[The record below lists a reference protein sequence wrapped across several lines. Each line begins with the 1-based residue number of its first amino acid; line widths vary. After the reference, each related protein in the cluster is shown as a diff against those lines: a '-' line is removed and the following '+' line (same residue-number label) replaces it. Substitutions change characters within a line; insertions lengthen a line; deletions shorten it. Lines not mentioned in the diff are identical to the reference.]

1 MKSKILNI
9 VLVVFFMAAG
19 YSRAALSFK
28 EKTIKTE
35 LSNGE
40 KTYSFSFSFK
50 NTGKDPI
57 KVEKIDSSC
66 SCTILKLKKKIY
78 KPGESNLL
86 KGVFHTRNLIGKRDT
101 FILVTTSNMV
111 SGIKKTIE
119 LKLTIIVPQIL
130 ESNPSMLVWRINT
143 PLTEKKIVMKLSKK
157 HSVLLGKPHINSTL
171 FSIQIEKGKNK
182 FEKYLFVKPLSTQK
196 SADSIIKIP
205 VTIDDKTKKD
215 YFFYALVR

>member
-9 VLVVFFMAAG
+9 VLVVFFMVAG

-171 FSIQIEKGKNK
+171 FSTRIEKGKNK

-196 SADSIIKIP
+196 SADSIIKLP
-205 VTIDDKTKKD
+205 VIIDDKTKKD

>member
-9 VLVVFFMAAG
+9 VLVVFFMVAG

-40 KTYSFSFSFK
+40 KKYPFWFAFENK
-50 NTGKDPI
+50 DKDPSKI
-57 KVEKIDSSC
+57 EKIDSSY
-66 SCTILKLKKKIY
+66 CTILKLKKKIY
-78 KPGESNLL
+78 KPGEFNSL
-86 KGVFHTRNLIGKRDT
+86 KGVFYVGNLIGKRDT

-171 FSIQIEKGKNK
+171 FSIRIEKGKNK

-196 SADSIIKIP
+196 SADSIIKLP